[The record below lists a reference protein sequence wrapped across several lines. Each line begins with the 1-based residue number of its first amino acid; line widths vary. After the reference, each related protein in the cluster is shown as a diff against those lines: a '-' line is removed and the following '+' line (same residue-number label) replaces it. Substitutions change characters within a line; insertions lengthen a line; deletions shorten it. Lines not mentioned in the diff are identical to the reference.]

1 MTDVFIYDHVRT
13 PRGKGKADGALAE
26 ITPVQLAAQMLQAV
40 RERNQLDSLL
50 IEDVLLGCVVPVGEQ
65 GGDIA
70 RVAVLVDEKK
80 PAGSDRPAG
89 FGRSRTSDQNE
100 YFIVSESW
108 SRSVRPRKLL
118 MSSTPRRPGLA
129 DPKYPR

>member
-50 IEDVLLGCVVPVGEQ
+50 IDGRAPRLRGA
-65 GGDIA
+65 GG
-70 RVAVLVDEKK
+70 RT
-80 PAGSDRPAG
+80 
-89 FGRSRTSDQNE
+89 GR
-100 YFIVSESW
+100 
-108 SRSVRPRKLL
+108 
-118 MSSTPRRPGLA
+118 
-129 DPKYPR
+129 